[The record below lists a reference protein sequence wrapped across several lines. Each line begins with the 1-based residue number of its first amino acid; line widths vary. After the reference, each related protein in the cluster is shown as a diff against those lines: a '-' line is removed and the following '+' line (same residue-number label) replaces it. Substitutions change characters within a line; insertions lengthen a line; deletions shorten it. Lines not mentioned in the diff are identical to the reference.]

1 MSPFGHSPM
10 LGTQATP
17 TTGPFYDL
25 AVTHV
30 HPHMQLMSQMTPQQQ
45 QQLQQQHQQHLQQQ
59 QQQRLQQQ
67 QQQQQHQQ
75 QQQQSHL
82 PVSPMNM
89 YDDWSSLAGTVVD
102 ESVFANA
109 MAMWQQPDLGRG
121 HPGTG
126 G

>member
-10 LGTQATP
+10 LGTQANP

-67 QQQQQHQQ
+67 QQQQHQQ

-102 ESVFANA
+102 ESVFASA
-109 MAMWQQPDLGRG
+109 MSMWQQPDLGRG

>member
-10 LGTQATP
+10 LGTQVTP

-25 AVTHV
+25 TVTHV

-45 QQLQQQHQQHLQQQ
+45 QQLQHLQQQ
-59 QQQRLQQQ
+59 QL
-67 QQQQQHQQ
+67 QHQQ
-75 QQQQSHL
+75 QQQQQPHL

-102 ESVFANA
+102 ESTFASA

-121 HPGTG
+121 HTGTG